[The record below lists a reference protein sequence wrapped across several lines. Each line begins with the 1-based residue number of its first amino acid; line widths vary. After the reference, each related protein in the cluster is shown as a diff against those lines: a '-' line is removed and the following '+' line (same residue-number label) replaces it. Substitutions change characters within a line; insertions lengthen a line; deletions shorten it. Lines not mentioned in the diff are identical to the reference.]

1 VGRAEA
7 TLREAGA
14 ARVDGVADGSTA
26 MTLSIEGLPLA
37 AVRAALSLF
46 EVEADVIAI
55 DLAAPPPWLLVADMD
70 STMIACECLDELADY
85 AGLKAEVAAITERAM
100 RGELDFAAS
109 LTERVALLAGLPT
122 ADIALCLSAR
132 VRPNPGARTLIATA
146 RAHGIHTVLV
156 TGGFTAFAK
165 PVGAM
170 LGFDRVVANRFEVD
184 GDRLTGRVI
193 PPIVDAATKRAVLLA
208 EAEPLGGVVA
218 AVAVGDGA
226 NDLPMLQA
234 AGLGVAYHAKPK
246 ANAAAAARVAH
257 GDLTTLLYAFYIPR
271 ADWTILP

>member
-37 AVRAALSLF
+37 AVRAVLALF
-46 EVEADVIAI
+46 EAEADVIAI
-55 DLAAPPPWLLVADMD
+55 DLAAPPPRLLVADMD
-70 STMIACECLDELADY
+70 STMVACECLDELADY

-132 VRPNPGARTLIATA
+132 VSPNPGARTLIATA
-146 RAHGIHTVLV
+146 RAHGIRTVLV

-170 LGFDRVVANRFEVD
+170 LGFDRVVANRFEIERD
-184 GDRLTGRVI
+184 QLTGRVV
-193 PPIVDAATKRAVLLA
+193 PPIVDAATKRTVLLA
-208 EAEPLGGVVA
+208 EAEPLGGA
-218 AVAVGDGA
+218 PLAVAVGDGA
-226 NDLPMLQA
+226 NDIPMLQA
-234 AGLGVAYHAKPK
+234 AGLGIAYHAKPK
-246 ANAAAAARVAH
+246 ANDAAAARVAH
-257 GDLTTLLYAFYIPR
+257 GDLTTLLYAFHIPR

>member
-26 MTLSIEGLPLA
+26 LTLSIEGLPLA
-37 AVRAALSLF
+37 AVRAALALF

-55 DLAAPPPWLLVADMD
+55 DLVSPPPRLLVADMD
-70 STMIACECLDELADY
+70 STMVACECLDELADY

-100 RGELDFAAS
+100 RGELNFAAS
-109 LTERVALLAGLPT
+109 LTERVALLTGLPT

-132 VRPNPGARTLIATA
+132 VRPNPGARTLIATV
-146 RAHGIHTVLV
+146 RAHGIRTVLV

-208 EAEPLGGVVA
+208 EAEPLGGVAA

-226 NDLPMLQA
+226 NDIPMLQA
-234 AGLGVAYHAKPK
+234 AGLGIAYHAKPK
-246 ANAAAAARVAH
+246 ANAAAAARIAH
-257 GDLTTLLYAFYIPR
+257 GDLTTLLYALAIPR

>member
-1 VGRAEA
+1 MGRAEA

-26 MTLSIEGLPLA
+26 LTLSIEGLPLA
-37 AVRAALSLF
+37 AVRAALALF

-55 DLAAPPPWLLVADMD
+55 DLVSPPPRLLVADMD
-70 STMIACECLDELADY
+70 STMVACECLDELADY

-100 RGELDFAAS
+100 RGELNFAAS
-109 LTERVALLAGLPT
+109 LTERVALLTGLPT

-132 VRPNPGARTLIATA
+132 VRPNPGARTLIATV
-146 RAHGIHTVLV
+146 RAHGIRTVLV

-208 EAEPLGGVVA
+208 EAEPLGGVAA

-226 NDLPMLQA
+226 NDIPMLQA
-234 AGLGVAYHAKPK
+234 AGLGIAYHAKPK
-246 ANAAAAARVAH
+246 ANAAAAARIAH
-257 GDLTTLLYAFYIPR
+257 GDLTTLLYALAIPR